1 MDKKIVIAAIIVI
14 ALIAVAAA
22 ALLMLPKDSTDMS
35 SKTDDIR
42 VTIFG
47 NANGDD
53 VIDEKDKK
61 IIEKIAADDIKDW
74 KSKYMY
80 ADANQDGKITSADA
94 DVVQKYIDRKPTTL
108 YYKDYFGTIAHVPY
122 PIGNKVGVDHPY
134 PAFIMAAAGVYDRLV
149 AVDDASPMYYDD
161 SVLPGLSKMKII
173 GSSTKITLE
182 QVAAA
187 GVDAFMIY
195 SNWPGHCYLYD
206 EAEKSGLANRI
217 AFISVDI
224 QQLDGASGTLMVGA
238 LFNTGDSVSKSLD
251 YASKIDKIKDKL
263 DGMNVAK
270 KTVIFDYIAKWGSDY
285 YQYIAGGAANIVSKK
300 AVKFTAAYENAGNI
314 MVDEET
320 LVAASKGVPIIIQF
334 QTPSGVERTNMDAYL
349 KERIQSMLTK
359 TDAYADKE
367 IYAIDSDIINGVSGA
382 YFGAYLT
389 AAMLYDSVDYD
400 DAVKDLEYFLKNF
413 LPSKVNSSKGYAYT
427 NKELS

>member
-1 MDKKIVIAAIIVI
+1 
-14 ALIAVAAA
+14 
-22 ALLMLPKDSTDMS
+22 
-35 SKTDDIR
+35 
-42 VTIFG
+42 
-47 NANGDD
+47 
-53 VIDEKDKK
+53 
-61 IIEKIAADDIKDW
+61 
-74 KSKYMY
+74 MY

-334 QTPSGVERTNMDAYL
+334 QTPSGVERTSMDAYL

-389 AAMLYDSVDYD
+389 AAMLYDSVDYY

-413 LPSKVNSSKGYAYT
+413 LPSKVNSGKGYAYT